1 MSGLR
6 TIITM
11 EDVLITD
18 YIAVAGIGAAFV
30 NEAHQRGLSVVL
42 AGLNGPDHNVI
53 AVALIDLHR
62 HPVPHPAANGATMVT
77 IGLMSGFALF
87 GKNIANIWPI
97 LGGTALY
104 ALVQGEGLSRH
115 VKGGHHHHRHQPAGE
130 AQAVQVHAVLDPVG
144 VLRHRG
150 RHKVTGGDLN
160 GATIG
165 AIFTIIGF
173 SGYGKHAF
181 NIPKGQPNT
190 PAKGARVVPNRPAME
205 NTTVS
210 TAARQ

>member
-1 MSGLR
+1 MTRLTARRRNGALLPASALFGLALILFGLCQGLPECILSGLR

-30 NEAHQRGLSVVL
+30 N
-42 AGLNGPDHNVI
+42 AGMVT
-53 AVALIDLHR
+53 LIS
-62 HPVPHPAANGATMVT
+62 AAILWLLDDTPNGATMVT

-115 VKGGHHHHRHQPAGE
+115 VNVALRTTALSPVVSFL
-130 AQAVQVHAVLDPVG
+130 AVRFHPG
-144 VLRHRG
+144 WGWRRG
-150 RHKVTGGDLN
+150 CSSAL
-160 GATIG
+160 
-165 AIFTIIGF
+165 
-173 SGYGKHAF
+173 
-181 NIPKGQPNT
+181 
-190 PAKGARVVPNRPAME
+190 
-205 NTTVS
+205 
-210 TAARQ
+210 